1 MSKHRANNIKRRR
14 IIVGAAATGGLAAA
28 GAAGYWL
35 TRDNEPSTPSTAE
48 DATTPSAD
56 PSASASPEPDGE
68 GGAAELTRGEAGPG
82 NGGHPG
88 LLHTQEDF
96 DRMAEKVAAGESPWI
111 EGWNRLTGNGR
122 SHADWWARPT
132 AVVIRGGDGQNYPV
146 LYKDLHAAYQ
156 NALRW
161 RISGDEAH
169 RDKAVE
175 ILNAWSATLTEING
189 NADRFL
195 AAGIYGYQAA
205 NAAEL
210 VRDVDGFEAGRF
222 QDMLANVFYPLND
235 QFLNG
240 HNDAC
245 ITNYW
250 SNWDLCTVASVMA
263 IGVFNEDQGLF
274 DRAVDYMYNGE
285 GNGSLDH
292 AIPFVHDDEGLAQQQ
307 ESGRDQGHTLMAT
320 GLLATICEMA
330 WNQGVDL
337 YGYDDSRF
345 AKCAEY
351 VARFNLGRDVP
362 FTAYAWGSGQGC
374 KPEQQTVIS
383 EASRGQ
389 VRPVWESIYHHYAGR
404 QGRSMPNVADMIA
417 QNGAEGG
424 GGDYGDDSGGYD
436 TLGFGTLTYTR

>member
-1 MSKHRANNIKRRR
+1 MPKHRANRVERRHL
-14 IIVGAAATGGLAAA
+14 IVGAAATGTLAAA

-35 TRDNEPSTPSTAE
+35 TRDPAASDPLAAADRAAPSGAP
-48 DATTPSAD
+48 ATN
-56 PSASASPEPDGE
+56 ASPDADGQ
-68 GGAAELTRGEAGPG
+68 GAPATTRGEAVPG
-82 NGGHPG
+82 TGGHPG
-88 LLHTQEDF
+88 LLHTQQDF

-111 EGWNRLTGNGR
+111 DGWNRLTANGR
-122 SHADWWARPT
+122 SHADWGPRPT
-132 AVVIRGGDGQNYPV
+132 AVVVRGGDGQNYPV

-161 RISGDEAH
+161 RVSGDEAH

-175 ILNAWSATLTEING
+175 ILNAWSATLTEITG

-210 VRDVDGFEAGRF
+210 VRDVDGFDAGRF
-222 QDMLANVFYPLND
+222 QDMLATVFYPLND
-235 QFLNG
+235 QFLND
-240 HNDAC
+240 HNGAC

-263 IGVFNEDQGLF
+263 IGVFNEDEGLF
-274 DRAVDYMYNGE
+274 DRAVDYMYHGE

-292 AIPFVHDDEGLAQQQ
+292 AIPYVYDDEGLAQQQ

-320 GLLATICEMA
+320 GLLGTICEMA

-337 YGYDDSRF
+337 YGYDDGRF

-351 VARFNLGRDVP
+351 VARYNLGRDVP
-362 FTAYAWGSGQGC
+362 FTTYRWGHHTTCDQR
-374 KPEQQTVIS
+374 EQTVVA
-383 EASRGQ
+383 EGGRGQ
-389 VRPVWESIYHHYAGR
+389 VRPVWESVYHHYAGR
-404 QGRSMPNVADMIA
+404 QGMAMPNVADMIA
-417 QNGAEGG
+417 QNGPEGG
-424 GGDYGDDSGGYD
+424 GGDYGDASGGYD
-436 TLGFGTLTYTR
+436 ALGFGTLAFAR